1 MSIAALITMARTWKQ
16 PKCPSADKWIKN
28 MWYIYTMDYYSGIK
42 RNKTGPF
49 VEMWMDL
56 ERVIESEVSQKKKNI
71 SYINTY
77 IWNLEN
83 WYESESCSVMSNSL
97 RPHRL
102 YSPWNSLGQN
112 TGVGSL
118 SLLQG
123 IFPIQGLNPDLPHYR
138 QIPY

>member
-1 MSIAALITMARTWKQ
+1 MFIIALFTIAKIWKQ

-83 WYESESCSVMSNSL
+83 WYESESCSVMSEFVTL
-97 RPHRL
+97 R
-102 YSPWNSLGQN
+102 
-112 TGVGSL
+112 T
-118 SLLQG
+118 
-123 IFPIQGLNPDLPHYR
+123 IQPVEFSRPEYWSG
-138 QIPY
+138 